1 MTAVSEPQAWV
12 PGASFSLDGSG
23 GAVLSHLG
31 AARPAT
37 RWRGCS
43 RSNRTGGE
51 ERMRRAGTL
60 LALTLG
66 AALLAESTAAAR
78 PAHPPFGVF
87 ATINGK
93 RYKAPATGQPDD
105 RCVNGTYVAS
115 GGIVFGAIECH
126 GRGRLAIDRSTR
138 GSHTPNEPPEQAR
151 ALTLL
156 DDAGSETRPRRRAAL
171 HARRQRRVAPP
182 RPRC

>member
-1 MTAVSEPQAWV
+1 
-12 PGASFSLDGSG
+12 
-23 GAVLSHLG
+23 
-31 AARPAT
+31 
-37 RWRGCS
+37 
-43 RSNRTGGE
+43 
-51 ERMRRAGTL
+51 MRRAGVL

-115 GGIVFGAIECH
+115 GVVFGAIERH
-126 GRGRLAIDRSTR
+126 GPRVSTPAGQR
-138 GSHTPNEPPEQAR
+138 KEP
-151 ALTLL
+151 
-156 DDAGSETRPRRRAAL
+156 S
-171 HARRQRRVAPP
+171 
-182 RPRC
+182 

>member
-12 PGASFSLDGSG
+12 PGASFSLDDSG

-37 RWRGCS
+37 RVAGLLSLESDWR
-43 RSNRTGGE
+43 E
-51 ERMRRAGTL
+51 ERMRRAGVL

-78 PAHPPFGVF
+78 PVHPALGVF

-93 RYKAPATGQPDD
+93 RFKAPA
-105 RCVNGTYVAS
+105 
-115 GGIVFGAIECH
+115 
-126 GRGRLAIDRSTR
+126 
-138 GSHTPNEPPEQAR
+138 
-151 ALTLL
+151 
-156 DDAGSETRPRRRAAL
+156 
-171 HARRQRRVAPP
+171 
-182 RPRC
+182 